1 MNRQELREKIR
12 TVRREQ
18 AKELLLEKSRR
29 IQERLFA
36 LKEFLNSKTITFYA
50 AKKTDGEVETEQMI
64 KDSLRMT
71 KRVLVPITDKPSR
84 RLIFSE
90 LRDYEKE
97 LVPGI
102 FDIPEPKEKYRRIV
116 PPENTDLVIVPG
128 IVFDPRGYRLGYG
141 FGYYDRFLTMLS
153 TEIPTVGLAFE
164 FQIVE
169 TLPIEKQDVPVH
181 KIITEKRVILCQQ
194 PA

>member
-1 MNRQELREKIR
+1 MNRDELREKIR

-18 AKELLLEKSRR
+18 TKELVLEKSRR

-36 LKEFLNSKTITFYA
+36 LQEFLNSRTITFYV
-50 AKKTDGEVETEQMI
+50 AKKADGEVDTEQMI
-64 KDSLRMT
+64 KDSLRMS

-97 LVPGI
+97 LTLGI
-102 FDIPEPKEKYRRIV
+102 FDIPEPRGEYRRIV
-116 PPENTDLVIVPG
+116 PPQDTDLVIVPG
-128 IVFDPRGYRLGYG
+128 IVFESRGYRLGFG
-141 FGYYDRFLTMLS
+141 FGYYDRFLSTLS
-153 TEIPTVGLAFE
+153 PQIPTVGLAFE

-169 TLPIEKQDVPVH
+169 VLPIEKQDVPVH
-181 KIITEKRVILCQQ
+181 KIITEERVILCQQ

>member
-1 MNRQELREKIR
+1 LNRQELREKIR

-18 AKELLLEKSRR
+18 AKKLVLEKSRR
-29 IQERLFA
+29 IQERLFT
-36 LKEFLNSKTITFYA
+36 LQEFLNSRTITFYV

-71 KRVLVPITDKPSR
+71 KRVLVPITDRPSR

-97 LVPGI
+97 LVPSI
-102 FDIPEPKEKYRRIV
+102 FEIPEPKEEYRRIV

-128 IVFDPRGYRLGYG
+128 IVFDLRGYRLGYG
-141 FGYYDRFLTMLS
+141 FGYYDRFLSTLS
-153 TEIPTVGLAFE
+153 PETPTVGLAFE

-169 TLPIEKQDVPVH
+169 VLPIEKQDVPVH
-181 KIITEKRVILCQQ
+181 KIITEERVILYQ
-194 PA
+194 